1 MRLKDLVVVAGL
13 FALVGCSPPDQSMAP
28 DDEPVATSIRSR
40 GVVVAVTPEY
50 NAVTIQHEPIPEL
63 GMPAMTMEF
72 TAAPSVSLDG
82 VDIGDTISFELS
94 GPLDISSI
102 TVTDER

>member
-1 MRLKDLVVVAGL
+1 MRLSIIIAAGFL
-13 FALVGCSPPDQSMAP
+13 TLAGCSQPQQPPVT
-28 DDEPVATSIRSR
+28 DEPAETGIRSS

-63 GMPAMTMEF
+63 GMSAMTMEF

-82 VDIGDTISFELS
+82 VDVGDTVSFELS

-102 TVTDER
+102 TVTDEH

>member
-1 MRLKDLVVVAGL
+1 MRLNVMIAAGL
-13 FALVGCSPPDQSMAP
+13 FSLAGCSQPEQSPATDQ
-28 DDEPVATSIRSR
+28 PVETAIRSN

-63 GMPAMTMEF
+63 GMSAMTMEF

-82 VDIGDTISFELS
+82 VDVGDTVSFELS

-102 TVTDER
+102 TVTDEH